1 MGKEIYLDPIEFQNQ
16 LSSFGEGSEEISGV
30 NISEIKDAK
39 KETKLDSIDKLDG
52 LIDELSNAMKKY
64 AQMISTDKD
73 AMDKIAATIQKM
85 TKKMQIKYR
94 INIEVKKYDTF
105 N

>member
-1 MGKEIYLDPIEFQNQ
+1 
-16 LSSFGEGSEEISGV
+16 
-30 NISEIKDAK
+30 K

-73 AMDKIAATIQKM
+73 AMDKIAATIQKNDQENAD
-85 TKKMQIKYR
+85 KISNKH
-94 INIEVKKYDTF
+94 
-105 N
+105 

>member
-1 MGKEIYLDPIEFQNQ
+1 M
-16 LSSFGEGSEEISGV
+16 

-73 AMDKIAATIQKM
+73 AMDKIAATIQKNDQENAD
-85 TKKMQIKYR
+85 KISNKH
-94 INIEVKKYDTF
+94 
-105 N
+105 

>member
-1 MGKEIYLDPIEFQNQ
+1 MGKEIYLDPIEFQDQ

-30 NISEIKDAK
+30 NISEIKNAK

-73 AMDKIAATIQKM
+73 AMDKIAATIQKNDQENAD
-85 TKKMQIKYR
+85 KISNKHWGEKIWH
-94 INIEVKKYDTF
+94 V
-105 N
+105 

>member
-1 MGKEIYLDPIEFQNQ
+1 
-16 LSSFGEGSEEISGV
+16 
-30 NISEIKDAK
+30 
-39 KETKLDSIDKLDG
+39 
-52 LIDELSNAMKKY
+52 
-64 AQMISTDKD
+64 MISTDKD